1 MKLCSS
7 DNHYTMVKQPII
19 FLKTLWLEAFHQ
31 SNLFANVFKRKN
43 AKVRFKRKS
52 LINLS
57 AENAQMI
64 FSNYIYEILR
74 WRKIAKT
81 VDRASTFS
89 VNFLL

>member
-31 SNLFANVFKRKN
+31 SNLLANVFKRKN

-64 FSNYIYEILR
+64 FSNYIYE
-74 WRKIAKT
+74 RKIAKI